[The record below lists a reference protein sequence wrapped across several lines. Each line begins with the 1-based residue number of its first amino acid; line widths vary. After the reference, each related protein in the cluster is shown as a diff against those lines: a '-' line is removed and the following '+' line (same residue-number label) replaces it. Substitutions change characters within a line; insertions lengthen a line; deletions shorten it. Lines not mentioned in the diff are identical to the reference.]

1 MRPTVYLETTIPS
14 YLTARPSRDLVTAAR
29 QEITREW
36 WENRRQNYDCVVS
49 QVVLDECT
57 RGHPD
62 AAERRLASLDG
73 LPVLAATEEMLAFA
87 EGLIE
92 AGLIPIE
99 AADDAAHIAI
109 ATLSG
114 IKYLLTW
121 NFRHIANADVKE
133 EIRAHCLRAGYTCP
147 VICTRE
153 ELMEKR

>member
-1 MRPTVYLETTIPS
+1 MSSVVRPTVYLETTIPS
-14 YLTARPSRDLVTAAR
+14 DLTARPSRDLVTAAR

-36 WENRRQNYDCVVS
+36 WENRRADYDLVLS
-49 QVVLDECT
+49 QVVLDESA

-62 AAERRLASLDG
+62 AAYRRLAALDG
-73 LPVLAATEEMLAFA
+73 LPVLGATQEMRTFA

-92 AGLIPIE
+92 AGLIPVE

-109 ATLSG
+109 ETLSG

-133 EIRAHCLRAGYTCP
+133 EIRAFCLRAG
-147 VICTRE
+147 
-153 ELMEKR
+153 

>member
-14 YLTARPSRDLVTAAR
+14 YLTGRPSRDLVTAGR

-36 WENRRQNYDCVVS
+36 WENRRQDYHCVLS
-49 QVVLDECT
+49 QVVLDESA

-62 AAERRLASLDG
+62 AAARRLATLDG
-73 LPVLAATEEMLAFA
+73 FPVLAATEEMRIFA

-133 EIRAHCLRAGYTCP
+133 EIRAYCLRAGYACP
-147 VICTRE
+147 VICTPE